1 LTLAGGFELGGE
13 ITHQNAAT
21 SLEDWYGDY
30 NLNVRRSLYIDNTLY
45 TISNSMVKLNG
56 LTDLKQIAEV
66 KLS

>member
-1 LTLAGGFELGGE
+1 
-13 ITHQNAAT
+13 
-21 SLEDWYGDY
+21 LEDWYGDY